1 MDDPCTTSHVLNT
14 PWEEFVVGLYEHTR
28 SNLADMSPLPMPL
41 LANTPLAATQRA
53 IGEFVAGRPV
63 LLADGEGAARLVL
76 PVEGLTPERLAAL
89 AACAD
94 EPIDL
99 FVSGTRAAA
108 LGARSIG
115 AGVVRLAPS
124 SRCEQVLALAGAV
137 DLQVIVDA
145 GDRVAAAAIELA
157 KLARLLPAA
166 LAVRWHA
173 GGSAA
178 PTGAVSGVT
187 ASEVLAFRA
196 GLASSLRLVSSAR
209 VPLHDA
215 GDSSFE
221 VFRDAL
227 GQFWTAVVI
236 GDVDRTRPVPVRL
249 HSACLTGD
257 ALGSRRCDCGDQL
270 RMAIA
275 MIAARGGG
283 VLLYLDQEGC
293 GIGLAN
299 KMRAYALQD
308 RGVDTIDANTTLG
321 FERDER
327 RYDIAARML
336 RLLGIGEVALLT
348 NNPTKMAGLR
358 EAGVLIA
365 ERIALVAPVN
375 ESNRDYLRAK
385 QQRAGH
391 LIGSAQPDSE
401 VPDA

>member
-1 MDDPCTTSHVLNT
+1 M
-14 PWEEFVVGLYEHTR
+14 GLYEHPH
-28 SNLADMSPLPMPL
+28 SALAGASAPLAPL
-41 LANTPLAATQRA
+41 LANATLALTQQA
-53 IGEFVAGRPV
+53 IGAFLAGRPV
-63 LLADGEGAARLVL
+63 LVADEEGIVSLVL
-76 PVEGLTPERLAAL
+76 PAEGLTPERLGAL
-89 AACAD
+89 AACTDA
-94 EPIDL
+94 PIDL

-108 LGARSIG
+108 LGVPGIVAGTIHLPPSI
-115 AGVVRLAPS
+115 
-124 SRCEQVLALAGAV
+124 RCEEVVALASAA
-137 DLQVIVDA
+137 DRDA
-145 GDRVAAAAIELA
+145 TIGPGGRIAQAAIELA

-166 LAVRWHA
+166 LAVRWRVA
-173 GGSAA
+173 ESATRTDA
-178 PTGAVSGVT
+178 LPRVT
-187 ASEVLAFRA
+187 APEVLAFRA
-196 GLASSLRLVSSAR
+196 GLASSLRSVSSAR
-209 VPLHDA
+209 VPLTDA
-215 GDSSFE
+215 GDSRFE

-236 GDVDRTRPVPVRL
+236 GNVDHSRPVPVRL

-257 ALGSRRCDCGDQL
+257 AFGSRRCDCGDQL

-308 RGVDTIDANTTLG
+308 RGFDTIDANTVLG
-321 FERDER
+321 FDRDER

-336 RLLGIGEVALLT
+336 CLLGIEEVALLT

-358 EAGVLIA
+358 EAGVKIA

-375 ESNRDYLRAK
+375 KSNRDYLRAK

-391 LIGSAQPDSE
+391 LIDNARPDGE
-401 VPDA
+401 VLDA

>member
-1 MDDPCTTSHVLNT
+1 VELHGNPHSDS
-14 PWEEFVVGLYEHTR
+14 VGALV
-28 SNLADMSPLPMPL
+28 SQVSL
-41 LANTPLAATQRA
+41 LANDPLAPTQRA

-63 LLADGEGAARLVL
+63 LIADEESTVSLVL
-76 PVEGLTPERLAAL
+76 PAEDLTSERLAAF
-89 AACAD
+89 ASAAD

-99 FVSGTRAAA
+99 FVSGTRAAT
-108 LGARSIG
+108 LGVHGIAAG
-115 AGVVRLAPS
+115 AIRLPAS
-124 SRCEQVLALAGAV
+124 TRCERVLALAGET
-137 DLQVIVDA
+137 DIPGGFVINL
-145 GDRVAAAAIELA
+145 GGCVAAAAIELV

-166 LAVRWHA
+166 LAVRLR
-173 GGSAA
+173 AA
-178 PTGAVSGVT
+178 ESTIRTGAVPYVT
-187 ASEVLAFRA
+187 TSEVLAFRA
-196 GLASSLRLVSSAR
+196 ALASSLRRVSSAR
-209 VPLHDA
+209 VPLPHA

-236 GDVDRTRPVPVRL
+236 GDVDRTRPIPVRL

-257 ALGSRRCDCGDQL
+257 AFGSRRCDCGDQL

-308 RGVDTIDANTTLG
+308 RGFDTIDANTALG

-336 RLLGIGEVALLT
+336 RLLGIGDVALLT
-348 NNPTKMAGLR
+348 NNPMKMAGLR
-358 EAGVLIA
+358 EAGITIA

-375 ESNRDYLRAK
+375 KSNRDYLEAK

-391 LIGSAQPDSE
+391 LIGTSLPGRAL
-401 VPDA
+401 PDA

>member
-1 MDDPCTTSHVLNT
+1 M
-14 PWEEFVVGLYEHTR
+14 
-28 SNLADMSPLPMPL
+28 MPL
-41 LANTPLAATQRA
+41 LANAPLAPTQRA
-53 IGEFVAGRPV
+53 IGAFVAGLPV
-63 LLADGEGAARLVL
+63 LIADEENAGTLVL
-76 PVEGLTPERLAAL
+76 PVEGLTAERLAAL
-89 AACAD
+89 AACGDA
-94 EPIDL
+94 PIDL

-108 LGARSIG
+108 LGTDGIAT
-115 AGVVRLAPS
+115 GVVRLPPAID
-124 SRCEQVLALAGAV
+124 CEEVVALASAADRDAAV
-137 DLQVIVDA
+137 A
-145 GDRVAAAAIELA
+145 PGGRVAAAAIELA

-166 LAVRWHA
+166 LAIRGRVVARP
-173 GGSAA
+173 A
-178 PTGAVSGVT
+178 PADAVPHVT

-196 GLASSLRLVSSAR
+196 GLAGSLRRVSSAR
-209 VPLHDA
+209 VPLADA
-215 GDSSFE
+215 GDSQFN

-236 GDVDRTRPVPVRL
+236 GALDRSRPVPVRL

-257 ALGSRRCDCGDQL
+257 AFGSQRCDCGDQL

-275 MIAARGGG
+275 MIAACGGG

-308 RGVDTIDANTTLG
+308 RGLDTIDANTVLG
-321 FERDER
+321 FDRDER

-336 RLLGIGEVALLT
+336 RLLDIEDVALLT

-358 EAGVLIA
+358 EAGVSIA

-375 ESNRDYLRAK
+375 NSNRDYLRAK

-391 LIGSAQPDSE
+391 LIDSTGDE
-401 VPDA
+401 VSDA